1 MKKSLMFMFMAASL
15 VACNSANQKSADAT
29 ETTETAVTIK
39 TAVAEV
45 QTVDVM
51 ETYTS
56 EIMAYKENDITP
68 AAQGL
73 HIDKIY
79 VDVGDKVYAGQTI
92 VTLDQTTLK
101 QQELNL
107 ATTEDNYNR
116 MIPVYEAGG
125 ISEQQITQMKNT
137 LDLQREVVENL
148 RKNSTIKSPISGVV
162 TARNF
167 EDGDLFASMP
177 ILHIMQIDK
186 LKVMANVSEQYFT
199 NVKVGDKVTIEVDI
213 FPGETFE
220 GSVSRIN
227 PALDARTRTFSVEI
241 TIPNSSL
248 KLRPGMYA
256 RATFNMGSRQSV
268 MIPDQA
274 LQKQTGS
281 SERYVFVIENGVAN
295 YRFVTDGRRV
305 GDKIEIIE
313 GVKAGDEIATTSFAR
328 LMDGKRVT
336 VDNGVAA
343 PASTE
348 APVVEE

>member
-1 MKKSLMFMFMAASL
+1 MKKSLMFMFMAAAL
-15 VACNSANQKSADAT
+15 VACNSNSTSKS
-29 ETTETAVTIK
+29 ETPAAEQTAVTIK
-39 TAVAEV
+39 TTVAEV
-45 QTVDVM
+45 HTVSVD

-56 EIMAYKENDITP
+56 EIMAFKENDITP

-73 HIDKIY
+73 HIDRIL
-79 VDVGDKVYAGQTI
+79 VDVGDKVSAGQTI
-92 VTLDQTTLK
+92 VILDQTTLK

-116 MIPVYEAGG
+116 MVPVHEAGG
-125 ISEQQITQMKNT
+125 ISDQQLIQMKNT

-199 NVKVGDKVTIEVDI
+199 SVKVGDKVTIEADI
-213 FPGETFE
+213 FPGEQFE
-220 GSVSRIN
+220 GTVSRIN
-227 PALDARTRTFSVEI
+227 PALDARTRTFGVEI

-256 RATFNMGSRQSV
+256 RATFKMGTRESV
-268 MIPDQA
+268 MIPDYA
-274 LQKQTGS
+274 LQKQIGS
-281 SERYVFVIENGVAN
+281 SERFVYVIKDGVAE

-305 GDKIEIIE
+305 GDMIEITD
-313 GVKAGDEIATTSFAR
+313 GLQAGEVVATSSFAR
-328 LMDGKRVT
+328 LMDGKAVE
-336 VDNGVAA
+336 VVNDA
-343 PASTE
+343 PVSTE
-348 APVVEE
+348 QPAVVEE

>member
-1 MKKSLMFMFMAASL
+1 MKKSLMFMFMAATL
-15 VACNSANQKSADAT
+15 VACNSNSTSKT
-29 ETTETAVTIK
+29 ETTAAEQSAVTIK
-39 TAVAEV
+39 TAVAELQMV
-45 QTVDVM
+45 NIE

-56 EIMAYKENDITP
+56 EIMAFKENDITP

-73 HIDKIY
+73 HIDRIL
-79 VDVGDKVYAGQTI
+79 VDVGDRVSAGQTI
-92 VTLDQTTLK
+92 VILDQTTLK

-116 MIPVYEAGG
+116 MVPVHEAGG
-125 ISEQQITQMKNT
+125 ISDQQLTQMKNT

-167 EDGDLFASMP
+167 EDGDLFASVP

-213 FPGETFE
+213 FPGEKFE

-227 PALDARTRTFSVEI
+227 PALDARTRTFGVEI

-256 RATFNMGSRQSV
+256 RATFNMGSRESV
-268 MIPDQA
+268 MIPDQS

-281 SERYVFVIENGVAN
+281 SERYVYVIENGVAN

-305 GDKIEIIE
+305 GNMIEILD
-313 GVKAGDEIATTSFAR
+313 GVKAGQEVATTSFVR
-328 LMDGKRVT
+328 LMDGKSVV
-336 VDNGVAA
+336 VDNGTN
-343 PASTE
+343 TE
-348 APVVEE
+348 TESSVVEE